1 MTKSGIQMSN
11 QECYDAFVA
20 SQGAIL
26 KLETFILIIRMPDR
40 SQPPDLVISDA
51 PHLCKQPVTKM
62 SSYSSLIEEQI
73 PKREVG
79 MGVEWIHNPKDL
91 RKSSSSPDRRHG
103 RLRGH
108 HPFPLESVAMDDC
121 NVIILDTLRKIW
133 RRPEGSKVLGA
144 SVMLLGEGSCSW
156 RLYRSPYLC
165 RSEVWPK
172 SGI

>member
-62 SSYSSLIEEQI
+62 SSYSSLIDEQI

-79 MGVEWIHNPKDL
+79 MGVE
-91 RKSSSSPDRRHG
+91 
-103 RLRGH
+103 
-108 HPFPLESVAMDDC
+108 
-121 NVIILDTLRKIW
+121 
-133 RRPEGSKVLGA
+133 
-144 SVMLLGEGSCSW
+144 
-156 RLYRSPYLC
+156 
-165 RSEVWPK
+165 
-172 SGI
+172 